1 MQSQEDIEVESPIP
15 QLIVLIFILLWAIF
29 ALSTY

>member
-1 MQSQEDIEVESPIP
+1 MQSQEDIELHSAIP